1 MSTIASA
8 IIEFYRDL
16 KAPAALPAGVEVL
29 HPQANEETMQVVE
42 SFYNKYYSDNNPRHL
57 LFGINP
63 GRFGAGTTGVN
74 FTGPKQLTEY
84 CGIEHPFGKRSELSA
99 EFIYEMIMAY
109 GGPEKFYGRFF
120 ITSVSP
126 LGYVKNGINLN
137 YYDDKVLAAS
147 LRSWI
152 IAMIEKQLE
161 FCGHHKSCICIG
173 GEKNFRYLSSINE
186 SSNFFEQIIPLPHPR
201 FIMQY
206 RRKFIKNYVE
216 EYLQALKVLKNGT
229 R

>member
-8 IIEFYRDL
+8 IIQFYRSL
-16 KAPAALPAGVEVL
+16 KAPSALPAGVEVL
-29 HPQANEETMQVVE
+29 HPQASEEVMQVVE
-42 SFYNKYYSDNNPRHL
+42 SFYKKYYSDNNPRQL

-84 CGIEHPFGKRSELSA
+84 CGIPHPFGKRSELSA

-126 LGYVKNGINLN
+126 LGYIKNGINLN
-137 YYDDKVLAAS
+137 YYDDRALAVS
-147 LRSWI
+147 LRPWI
-152 IAMIEKQLE
+152 IKMIKKQLE
-161 FCGHHKSCICIG
+161 FCGHHKACICIG
-173 GEKNFRYLSSINE
+173 GEKNFKYFNTINE
-186 SSNFFEQIIPLPHPR
+186 SSNFFERIIPLPHPR

-206 RRKFIKNYVE
+206 RRKFIKDYVE
-216 EYLQALKVLKNGT
+216 GYLEALTELEKG
-229 R
+229 

>member
-1 MSTIASA
+1 MSIIASA
-8 IIEFYRDL
+8 IIKFYRSL
-16 KAPAALPAGVEVL
+16 KAPATLPAGVGVL
-29 HPQANEETMQVVE
+29 HPQASEEVMQVVE
-42 SFYNKYYSDNNPRHL
+42 SFYNKYYSDNNPRQL

-84 CGIEHPFGKRSELSA
+84 CGIPHPFGTRSELSA

-126 LGYVKNGINLN
+126 LGFVKDGINLN
-137 YYDDKVLAAS
+137 YYDDSTLAAS
-147 LRSWI
+147 LRPWI
-152 IAMIEKQLE
+152 IKMIAKQLE
-161 FCGHHKSCICIG
+161 FCGHHKACICIG
-173 GEKNFRYLSSINE
+173 GEKNFKYFNAINE
-186 SSNFFEQIIPLPHPR
+186 SSHFFERIIPLPHPR

-206 RRKFIKNYVE
+206 RRKFIKDYVE
-216 EYLQALKVLKNGT
+216 EYLAALDELGEA
-229 R
+229 